1 MDIIKRVTE
10 PFFFKGGETA
20 CLLIHGFSGS
30 PAELRPLGE
39 FLAQKGFTVKGVL
52 LKGHGSTPEE
62 MEKTGWQDWYKS
74 AEGGYFELREKYS
87 RIIPIGFS
95 MGGLLAM
102 HLASKYSFPCFIT
115 ISSPIY
121 IVNKKAMFAS
131 IIKYFKRFE
140 PKKPNTYLEKDMQEY
155 VSDLGKIPVKCV
167 GSLVNL
173 ISNTKKII
181 PLVKTSILIVQS
193 KMDATVDPRSAQY
206 IYDKIGSTEKDL
218 LWLESSGHLVVLD
231 KERERL
237 FIKIEQFIKQVVG

>member
-1 MDIIKRVTE
+1 MQIIDRKTE

-20 CLLIHGFSGS
+20 CLLIHGFTGS

-39 FLAQKGFTVKGVL
+39 FLSQKGYTVKGVL

-62 MEKTGWQDWYKS
+62 MEKTSWRDWYKS
-74 AEGGYFELREKYS
+74 AEEGYFELRKKYS

-95 MGGLLAM
+95 MGGLLTLR
-102 HLASKYSFPCFIT
+102 LASKYSFPCLIT

-140 PKKPNTYLEKDMQEY
+140 PKKSNTYLEKDMQEY
-155 VSDLGKIPVKCV
+155 VSDLGKIPVRCV
-167 GSLVNL
+167 GSFIKL
-173 ISNTKKII
+173 ISDTKNII
-181 PLVKTSILIVQS
+181 PLVKTPVLIVQS
-193 KMDATVDPRSAQY
+193 KMDATVNPRSAQY

-218 LWLESSGHLVVLD
+218 LWLERSGHLVVLD

-237 FIKIEQFIKQVVG
+237 FKRIEQFIKQVVG